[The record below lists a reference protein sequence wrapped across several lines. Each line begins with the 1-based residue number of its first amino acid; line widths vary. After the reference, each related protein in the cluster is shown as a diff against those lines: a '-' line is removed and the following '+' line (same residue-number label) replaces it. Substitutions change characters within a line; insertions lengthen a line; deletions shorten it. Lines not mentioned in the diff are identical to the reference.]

1 MEKWTVLSSE
11 HLFKRPWLTVRK
23 DRLKLPNDAVIDEYY
38 VLEYPT
44 WINVVAIT
52 RGGKFVMVEQYRHGL
67 GEIFTELVAGVV
79 EEGEPPLEA
88 AKRELVEETGYG
100 GGTWSLLTVL
110 GPNPGSMNNLTYCY
124 LAQGV
129 ELISGQHLDST
140 EDICVKLL
148 SEGEVR
154 RLLADDAIKQALMA
168 APLWKYFATHSQ
180 AHTDRHILC
189 RDARTVRP
197 QLHALSVGLQPM
209 IQNGH

>member
-180 AHTDRHILC
+180 GTH
-189 RDARTVRP
+189 
-197 QLHALSVGLQPM
+197 
-209 IQNGH
+209 